1 MKKRTTKPSIRIK
14 RVIKRQSLYFLITVA
29 GLLIQNTR
37 SLADEFWIIENPS
50 ALVIYDVY
58 EQRLTGT
65 EKSDLSS
72 FSAWHIIENN
82 QTLSD
87 QFTSAVKT
95 VYNRKTYFF
104 QSSTDGQLAGKA
116 GAGKIEKF
124 IHAQTLND
132 TVRVIKNNR
141 LSLKSSINRYPLA
154 KGTVLHRIF
163 QTKKKIYVRNLTD
176 RVSGWV
182 EGDSKKNW
190 EFFRQD
196 INETALEDR
205 LFLQIDQI
213 FQSYNTRFAKL
224 FNYLN
229 KKNQPQHPSPRWV
242 GTASTAHLSYQIE
255 PAVYRESFQGSQR
268 FLLQELSDLLYGS
281 NYGIKEDN
289 ERIIISKFQH

>member
-1 MKKRTTKPSIRIK
+1 MKKRTTKASSRIK
-14 RVIKRQSLYFLITVA
+14 RVIKRKSLYFLIFVA
-29 GLLIQNTR
+29 GLLIQNTK

-87 QFTSAVKT
+87 QFTPVVKT
-95 VYNRKTYFF
+95 VYDRKTYFF
-104 QSSTDGQLAGKA
+104 QSSTDGQLAGEA
-116 GAGKIEKF
+116 EAGKIEKI
-124 IHAQTLND
+124 IHAQILND

-141 LSLKSSINRYPLA
+141 LSLKSGINRYPLA

-163 QTKKKIYVRNLTD
+163 QTKKKIYVLNLTD

-190 EFFRQD
+190 EVFQQD
-196 INETALEDR
+196 IKPLGFKTLSLGSE
-205 LFLQIDQI
+205 LQKPDI
-213 FQSYNTRFAKL
+213 NGLVA
-224 FNYLN
+224 
-229 KKNQPQHPSPRWV
+229 
-242 GTASTAHLSYQIE
+242 
-255 PAVYRESFQGSQR
+255 
-268 FLLQELSDLLYGS
+268 
-281 NYGIKEDN
+281 
-289 ERIIISKFQH
+289 ISKERTAQTAKKLIFILQNKITRDEMIRTNFNIGLKNFSLNALGDYLKPMLHSL